1 VFDRLI
7 SLGVMKKIITPI
19 TTPLAAGLLV
29 LSLLGSVPFS
39 GCSTTRS
46 KSSQTATIKSP
57 SMAQFR
63 DELRATRASLIRTTD
78 ALNRIPISSNAL
90 GEYNNYA
97 KELNALQKI
106 SATSLLNSDNT
117 RDIGNT
123 FFTYWEQETQSI
135 QVPEVREIADQRR
148 TSVQASY
155 NALATPLATAHTR
168 LTDITTLLTD
178 LRKALALDLSAAGIS
193 GLHKQTE
200 KATTQSAE
208 LATSL
213 DNLAAEVDKISNALP
228 RPTPTAAK

>member
-1 VFDRLI
+1 M
-7 SLGVMKKIITPI
+7 MKKIITPI
-19 TTPLAAGLLV
+19 TAPLAAGLLV
-29 LSLLGSVPFS
+29 LSLLGTVPFS
-39 GCSTTRS
+39 GCSSTRS

-57 SMAQFR
+57 SMAQLR
-63 DELRATRASLIRTTD
+63 DDLRATRTSLNRTTE
-78 ALNRIPISSNAL
+78 AMNRIPASSNAL

-97 KELNALQKI
+97 KELSALQTL
-106 SATSLLNSDNT
+106 SANSLLNSDNT

-155 NALATPLATAHTR
+155 NALTAPLATARTR
-168 LTDITTLLTD
+168 LTDVTTLLTD
-178 LRKALALDLSAAGIS
+178 LRKALALDLSSAGIS

-200 KATTQSAE
+200 KATVQSAE

-213 DNLAAEVDKISNALP
+213 DNLATEVDKIANALP
-228 RPTPTAAK
+228 RPAPAAAK